1 LKVLLERSW
10 RMWQTKSDK
19 DLERDVREELAS
31 DPRVDEKAIAVS
43 AKGGVVT
50 LSGSVPTYAAKV
62 AAYHDAERVG
72 GVSVLVEHMDVSL
85 PDMHARSDADLAKAV
100 ADALRWDVEVPDGK
114 IKTSVRDG
122 WVTLEGTVDWQY
134 QRLAADGAVR
144 YLIGVKGV
152 TNLIAVSPSSNKL
165 IDVKQHIKAALTRS
179 AEADAQRIT
188 VDIGDG
194 GKVTLRGTVHS
205 WSEREEAVRA
215 AWATQGVRRVQDEL
229 TYA

>member
-1 LKVLLERSW
+1 
-10 RMWQTKSDK
+10 MWQSKSDK
-19 DLERDVREELAS
+19 DLERDVRDELAF
-31 DPRVDEKAIAVS
+31 DPRVDEKAITVS

-100 ADALRWDVEVPDGK
+100 ADALRWDVEVPHSK

-134 QRLAADGAVR
+134 QRSATDGAVR
-144 YLIGVKGV
+144 YLVGVKGV
-152 TNLIAVSPSSNKL
+152 TNQIAVSPSTKRA
-165 IDVKQHIKAALTRS
+165 IDVKQHIKDALTRS
-179 AEADAQRIT
+179 AETDAQAIT
-188 VDIGDG
+188 VDTAEG
-194 GKVTLRGTVHS
+194 GGVTLHGKVHS
-205 WSEREEAVRA
+205 WAERDEAVRA
-215 AWATQGVRRVQDEL
+215 AWATPGIRKVQDEL
-229 TYA
+229 TYV

>member
-1 LKVLLERSW
+1 
-10 RMWQTKSDK
+10 
-19 DLERDVREELAS
+19 
-31 DPRVDEKAIAVS
+31 
-43 AKGGVVT
+43 
-50 LSGSVPTYAAKV
+50 
-62 AAYHDAERVG
+62 
-72 GVSVLVEHMDVSL
+72 MDVSL

-100 ADALRWDVEVPDGK
+100 ADALRWDVEVPHSK

-144 YLIGVKGV
+144 YLVGVKGV
-152 TNLIAVSPSSNKL
+152 NDQIAVSPSPASS

-188 VDIGDG
+188 VDTAEG
-194 GKVTLRGTVHS
+194 GSVTLRGTVHS
-205 WSEREEAVRA
+205 WAERDEAVRA
-215 AWATQGVRRVQDEL
+215 AWATSGVRKVQDEL

>member
-1 LKVLLERSW
+1 
-10 RMWQTKSDK
+10 MWQSKSDK
-19 DLERDVREELAS
+19 DLERDVRDELAF
-31 DPRVDEKAIAVS
+31 DPRVDEKAIAIS

-62 AAYHDAERVG
+62 AAYHDAERVS

-100 ADALRWDVEVPDGK
+100 ADALRWDVEVPHSK
-114 IKTSVRDG
+114 IKTLVRDG

-144 YLIGVKGV
+144 YLVGVKGV
-152 TNLIAVSPSSNKL
+152 NDQIAVSPSPASS

-188 VDIGDG
+188 VDTAEG
-194 GKVTLRGTVHS
+194 GSVTLRGTVHS
-205 WSEREEAVRA
+205 WAERDEAVRA
-215 AWATQGVRRVQDEL
+215 AWATSGVRKVQDEL

>member
-1 LKVLLERSW
+1 
-10 RMWQTKSDK
+10 MWQSKSDK
-19 DLERDVREELAS
+19 DLERDVRDELAF
-31 DPRVDEKAIAVS
+31 DPRVDEKAIAIS

-62 AAYHDAERVG
+62 AAYHDAERVS

-100 ADALRWDVEVPDGK
+100 ADALYWDVEVPHSK
-114 IKTSVRDG
+114 IKTLVRDG

-144 YLIGVKGV
+144 YLVGVKGV
-152 TNLIAVSPSSNKL
+152 NDQIAVSPSPASS

-188 VDIGDG
+188 VDTADG
-194 GKVTLRGTVHS
+194 GSVTLRGTVHS
-205 WSEREEAVRA
+205 WAERNEAVRA
-215 AWATQGVRRVQDEL
+215 AWATSGVRKVQDEL